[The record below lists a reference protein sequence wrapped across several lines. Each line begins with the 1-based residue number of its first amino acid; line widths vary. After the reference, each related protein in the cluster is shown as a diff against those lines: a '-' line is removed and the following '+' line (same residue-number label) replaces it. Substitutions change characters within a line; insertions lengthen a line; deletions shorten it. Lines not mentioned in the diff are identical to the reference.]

1 MFFAGLSM
9 FGIVGYLINRFGHPP
24 TKASAVP
31 TNKHFNVGK
40 MRKLRITE
48 QFRKRRWGRRSKF
61 PSGKF
66 KGATRKGD
74 DRYSARYKDQKKS
87 EKAMDSKLYMI
98 VSEELAATATKMFD
112 SSNKHASTGSRVTAR
127 LNEKLVRLD

>member
-1 MFFAGLSM
+1 
-9 FGIVGYLINRFGHPP
+9 
-24 TKASAVP
+24 
-31 TNKHFNVGK
+31 
-40 MRKLRITE
+40 MRKLRITKP
-48 QFRKRRWGRRSKF
+48 FRRRRWGRRSKF